1 MDSGSFVHVFDFNSL
16 KVTGIPVTLI
26 SLDFLIYVGDRLY
39 SSRSDGILL
48 WEKNLLNHLYQSGR
62 HSDVWVPTFFFR
74 LSSLSMFVY
83 IISVQSP
90 LCGPR
95 RRAFFL
101 FPFVAPDFLI
111 YAKKFYSWLNTKGM

>member
-62 HSDVWVPTFFFR
+62 HSDVWVPTFFR

-95 RRAFFL
+95 RRAFFCSPPWHPISL
-101 FPFVAPDFLI
+101 YML
-111 YAKKFYSWLNTKGM
+111 KFYSLMVKY